1 MMAQQHRIDGESE
14 EARSGPRGRLRIH
27 APALAPELTAA
38 SRLSAMPLLPAFLAI
53 VCLAG
58 LALLSG
64 ASPLAVG
71 LLGVLGSGAL
81 GLQAHGLQ
89 RAHALAARA
98 GEEARRSR
106 EEIERLADRMWEL
119 QESDERARGLTDALG
134 DIVVHRDREGRIVYT
149 NRVLCDLL
157 GRAPEDLCGRRL
169 LDLGID
175 IGIVPDSAFSDGEC
189 LSSTDVAIRTREGER
204 WFSWI
209 ELSVRDKENDAVSH
223 RAIARD
229 ITARKRAEAALISA
243 RERAEA
249 ANEAKSRFLATVS
262 HEIRTPMNGIMGMAH
277 LLTETELT
285 PEQRTYV
292 AAVSTSAAA
301 LLALI
306 DDLLDYSKIEFGRF
320 DLEPQP
326 VSPHELAENVVELI
340 APRAHG
346 KGIGLGCHVAPD
358 VPALIEADPGRL
370 RQVLINIVGNAVKFT
385 ETGGVLVEVGM
396 TGDEAGGKAG
406 DGAGRRI
413 RFGVADTGPGIE
425 RKDIARLFEEFEQGD
440 GTSTRRHGG
449 TGLGLA
455 ISRRIVGA
463 MGGTIVAE
471 SEPGRGSRF
480 TVEIPAAA
488 AVPARLD
495 LASALEGRRTV
506 IVSANTMEAQ
516 ALALTIA
523 AHGGEAAIV
532 RTAEEAAVDL
542 VDRHGYDI
550 VLVDAALEQS
560 DGRLLKRLRKAGI
573 DRAEAIILIAPG
585 DRGKLSEY
593 RACGY
598 GSFLVR
604 PVRGATLLRVL
615 LSSPAA
621 VAAGGP
627 QDREA
632 GPAAAKTAAAGLTV
646 LVAEDNDINALLARS
661 ALTKAGH
668 RVEIVPNGK
677 AAVEALTQSGGA
689 HRYDVVLMDLHMPVM
704 DGLEAI
710 SLIRRHEEAKG
721 TPAVPILVLSAD
733 SQEKTRHGVIA
744 HGATGFLTK
753 PVDPHAMIEA
763 VEGHARA

>member
-1 MMAQQHRIDGESE
+1 MTAHQQRI
-14 EARSGPRGRLRIH
+14 ARSPGEPRPEGPAQRRRIRP
-27 APALAPELTAA
+27 PALAPELAA
-38 SRLSAMPLLPAFLAI
+38 TTRLSAVPLLPAFVA
-53 VCLAG
+53 VAG
-58 LALLSG
+58 LAVISFLSG
-64 ASPLAVG
+64 GSPLAVG
-71 LLGVLGSGAL
+71 LLGTLGAGAL
-81 GLQAHGLQ
+81 ALQAHGLQ
-89 RAHALAARA
+89 RGHMLAAQA
-98 GEEARRSR
+98 GDEALRSR

-134 DIVVHRDREGRIVYT
+134 DIVVHRDREGRIVYA
-149 NRVLCDLL
+149 NRVLSDLL
-157 GRAPEDLCGRRL
+157 GRGADDLVGRRL

-175 IGIVPDSAFSDGEC
+175 IGLVPDSAFSEGEC

-223 RAIARD
+223 RAIARE
-229 ITARKRAEAALISA
+229 ITARKRAETALISA

-277 LLTETELT
+277 LLGDTELT

-326 VSPHELAENVVELI
+326 VSPQELAENVVELI

-346 KGIGLGCHVAPD
+346 RGIGLGCHVAPD

-385 ETGGVLVEVGM
+385 ETGGILVEVGM
-396 TGDEAGGKAG
+396 AGE
-406 DGAGRRI
+406 GAGRRI
-413 RFGVADTGPGIE
+413 RFSVSDTGPGIDS
-425 RKDIARLFEEFEQGD
+425 RDIARLFEEFEQGD
-440 GTSTRRHGG
+440 GTSTRKHGG

-455 ISRRIVGA
+455 ISRRIVVA
-463 MGGTIVAE
+463 MGGVILAE
-471 SEPGRGSRF
+471 SEPGKGSRF
-480 TVEIPAAA
+480 TIEIPAAG
-488 AVPARLD
+488 AVAARLD
-495 LASALEGRRTV
+495 LAGALCGRRAV
-506 IVSANTMEAQ
+506 VVSANAMEAR
-516 ALALTIA
+516 AIALTIA
-523 AHGGEAAIV
+523 AHGGRADIIG
-532 RTAEEAAVDL
+532 TAEEADALDDAHAVDT
-542 VDRHGYDI
+542 
-550 VLVDAALEQS
+550 VLVDATLEHS
-560 DGRLLKRLRKAGI
+560 DGRVLRRLHKAGL
-573 DRAEAIILIAPG
+573 DRAEAVTLIAPG
-585 DRGKLSEY
+585 ERGRLTEC
-593 RACGY
+593 RAVGY

-615 LSSPAA
+615 LSSPGAA
-621 VAAGGP
+621 PAAHAA
-627 QDREA
+627 A
-632 GPAAAKTAAAGLTV
+632 GPAEQAAPKAGADGLSV

-668 RVEIVPNGK
+668 RIDIVPNGK
-677 AAVEALTQSGGA
+677 AAVEALTSAGGA

-710 SLIRRHEEAKG
+710 ALIRRHEEANG
-721 TPAVPILVLSAD
+721 MPAVPILVLSAD

-753 PVDPHAMIEA
+753 PVDPRAMIEA
-763 VEGHARA
+763 VEGHATA